1 MNQLLKYLAVFA
13 FFVSTFAQA
22 QDCSDPAQLCAETS
36 NETILDQS
44 APVDYLCVDA
54 EYTTY
59 FQFETNTNS
68 GNTGNVVVSLNGIEC
83 QSNGLNDTIQVV
95 IVQVPDG
102 GDPCIPASYTPV
114 SECVAD
120 TIDFFIESGDL
131 EANSQYLVVIG
142 SDHDPFLSD
151 CGFDVV
157 IEGQAVDINACCDA
171 QLPLG
176 QSETFTVTGGEA
188 IPGYSWSPS
197 ISLDEATGDE
207 VTATPDQ
214 TTTYTVSGNVGD
226 CQVTDQVTLTIGP
239 PISVPNTITPNNDGI
254 NDVWRISGIS
264 DFPQAQ
270 VTVFSRWGQVVF
282 RDIGYAEPWDGTNRG
297 NRLPT
302 ATYYYVIEL
311 NSFEVEI
318 PPVSGT
324 ITLVH

>member
-1 MNQLLKYLAVFA
+1 MNQLLKYLSVFA
-13 FFVSTFAQA
+13 LFGSFGAQA
-22 QDCSDPAQLCAETS
+22 QDCSDPALLCAETS
-36 NETILDQS
+36 NSVVLDQS
-44 APVDYLCVDA
+44 ATVDFLCIEA

-59 FQFETNTNS
+59 FQFETNTDS
-68 GNTGNVVVSLNGIEC
+68 GNTGNVIVSLNSIDC
-83 QSNGLNDTIQVV
+83 QSNGLNDTLQMV
-95 IVQVPDG
+95 IVQVLSG
-102 GDPCIPASYTPV
+102 GDPCVPASYVAV
-114 SECVAD
+114 SDCVSD
-120 TIDFFIESGDL
+120 TLDFFVESEDL
-131 EANSQYLVVIG
+131 DANSEYLVLIG
-142 SDHDPFLSD
+142 SNHDPFLSD

-157 IEGQAVDINACCDA
+157 IEGPAVDINACCDG
-171 QLPLG
+171 QIPLG

-188 IPGYSWSPS
+188 IPGYSWAPS

-207 VTATPDQ
+207 VTAVPEQ
-214 TTTYTVSGNVGD
+214 TTTYTVTGNVGD

-297 NRLPT
+297 KRLPT

-318 PPVSGT
+318 PPVSGS

>member
-1 MNQLLKYLAVFA
+1 MLKYLSIITLFA
-13 FFVSTFAQA
+13 GVAAQA
-22 QDCSDPAQLCAETS
+22 QDCSDPALLCAETANS
-36 NETILDQS
+36 VVLDQN
-44 APVDYLCVDA
+44 APVDYLCLEA

-68 GNTGNVVVSLNGIEC
+68 GNTGNVIVSINGIQC
-83 QSNGLNDTIQVV
+83 QSNALNDTIQMV

-102 GDPCIPASYTPV
+102 GDPCVPASYVTV
-114 SECVAD
+114 SDCVAD
-120 TIDFFIESGDL
+120 TLDFFVVSEDL
-131 EANSQYLVVIG
+131 QANSQYMVIIG
-142 SDHDPFLSD
+142 SDHDPFLND
-151 CGFDVV
+151 CAFDVV
-157 IEGQAVDINACCDA
+157 IEGPAVDIDACCDA
-171 QLPLG
+171 QIPLG

-188 IPGYSWSPS
+188 IPGYSWAPA
-197 ISLDEATGDE
+197 ITLDEATGDE
-207 VTATPDQ
+207 VTATPEQ
-214 TTTYTVSGNVGD
+214 TTTYTVSGNVGE

-239 PISVPNTITPNNDGI
+239 PISVPNTITPNGDGI

-297 NRLPT
+297 KRLPT

-318 PPVSGT
+318 PPVSGS